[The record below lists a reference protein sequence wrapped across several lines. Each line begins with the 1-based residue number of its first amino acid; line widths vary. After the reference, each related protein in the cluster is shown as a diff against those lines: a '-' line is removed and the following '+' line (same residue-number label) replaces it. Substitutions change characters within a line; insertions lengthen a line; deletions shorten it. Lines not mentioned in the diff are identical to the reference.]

1 MTSSGIITGE
11 KSPAYHMHSRNDY
24 ELFIKLKVKE
34 MPISD
39 KLKKIV
45 RQMAM
50 DGFDDGFT
58 MHRDGEI
65 EVDNFKEFKCR
76 T

>member
-1 MTSSGIITGE
+1 MISSGIITGE